1 MAQQGF
7 ENGIVRVQLNVCLRC
22 VCTPSPHCMQGS
34 CKSCSKSSIT
44 LKSGVESMLMHYVPE
59 VLGVESL
66 EDEVFAEVEK
76 RIEGKAD

>member
-1 MAQQGF
+1 
-7 ENGIVRVQLNVCLRC
+7 
-22 VCTPSPHCMQGS
+22 MQGS